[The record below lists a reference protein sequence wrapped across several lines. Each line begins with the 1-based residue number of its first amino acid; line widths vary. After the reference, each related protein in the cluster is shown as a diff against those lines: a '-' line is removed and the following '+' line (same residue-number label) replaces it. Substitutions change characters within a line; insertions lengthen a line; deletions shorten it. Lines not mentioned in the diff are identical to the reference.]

1 MKNIQENS
9 QQLVADTYKAYK
21 LSVYQYIYW
30 KIENREDAEDM
41 VQEAFLRLLDYSR
54 MLRTDTVKCFL
65 FTIAKNLVTDYF
77 RRHYRKQKMQAFLME
92 ESRGSVS
99 EAESEVIAAD
109 LQERE
114 LMKVQALP
122 PCRKQ
127 AYVMSRFEDK
137 TADDIALALNISKR
151 TAERHI
157 FMSRKEVREYMKQC
171 I

>member
-1 MKNIQENS
+1 MKNFQENS
-9 QQLVADTYKAYK
+9 QQLVTEAYREYKQPVFLYLYK
-21 LSVYQYIYW
+21 KLGN
-30 KIENREDAEDM
+30 KEEAEDM

-54 MLRTDTVKCFL
+54 MLRKDTVRCFL
-65 FTIAKNLVTDYF
+65 FTIAKNLVMDYL
-77 RRHYRKQKMQAFLME
+77 RRYYRRQEMLSFLME
-92 ESRGSVS
+92 EGAGSVS
-99 EAESEVIAAD
+99 DVESKVIAAE
-109 LQERE
+109 LQGLEI
-114 LMKVQALP
+114 MKVQALP

-157 FMSRKEVREYMKQC
+157 FMGRKEVREYIRQC